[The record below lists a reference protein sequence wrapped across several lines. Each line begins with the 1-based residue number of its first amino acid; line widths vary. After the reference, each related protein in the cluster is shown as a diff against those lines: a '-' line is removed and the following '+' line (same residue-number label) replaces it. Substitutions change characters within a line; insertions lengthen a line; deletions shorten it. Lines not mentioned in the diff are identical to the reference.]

1 MLLAFV
7 HPIRDAIEELVLFSV
22 VSYGMDGA
30 SNFVQP
36 VNIIILYK
44 ALSVRKIVRSIIKLR
59 VSDNL
64 PTPLSFSGVSISH
77 KNIGEKGGD
86 RGSYHYRGGKFVYK
100 CRLEKLTV

>member
-22 VSYGMDGA
+22 VSYGMDGT

-44 ALSVRKIVRSIIKLR
+44 ALSVRKLWEVL
-59 VSDNL
+59 
-64 PTPLSFSGVSISH
+64 
-77 KNIGEKGGD
+77 
-86 RGSYHYRGGKFVYK
+86 
-100 CRLEKLTV
+100 